1 MFSLSKQDTWFNYT
15 KQPFRIIVW
24 AFVMQKVNEGSR
36 NSSRKSCFYFFPG
49 ESSHKKTKN
58 KKQKKKR
65 ERERKSKKKEKQKNA
80 VDRKSGVLKMSVF

>member
-1 MFSLSKQDTWFNYT
+1 
-15 KQPFRIIVW
+15 
-24 AFVMQKVNEGSR
+24 MQKVNEGSR

-49 ESSHKKTKN
+49 ESSHQKTN
-58 KKQKKKR
+58 KKKKKKERER

>member
-49 ESSHKKTKN
+49 ESSH
-58 KKQKKKR
+58 QKKK
-65 ERERKSKKKEKQKNA
+65 KKKEREKEKRKAKTA
-80 VDRKSGVLKMSVF
+80 VDRKSGVLKMSEF